1 MRYGVALPNYGALA
15 QPEHIV
21 RAARHAEDAGVDS
34 VWVSDHVIV
43 PNTVESSY
51 PYDRTAV
58 PRAANL
64 TNLERFYDA
73 LTTLAF
79 VAGATT
85 RIRLGVSA
93 FVLPIRNPVV
103 TAKTVATLD
112 VLSGGRLLF
121 AVGSGW
127 LAEEFA
133 VLHTPFADRGARTD
147 EYIRI
152 CKACWTD
159 DDVQLDGPSYR
170 TAAFRCAPKP
180 LQQPHPPIW
189 IGGNGSRA
197 LQRTATLGD
206 GWHPIDLGPAEI
218 RSQLTTLSR
227 MCSAADRDVKDI
239 TVSLRA
245 PLSIIADADQYADAG
260 VDYLVLNPRR
270 GGAIDDLLADIDQIA
285 GVCGR
290 NRDR

>member
-1 MRYGVALPNYGALA
+1 MRYGIALPNYGALA
-15 QPEHIV
+15 RPEHIV
-21 RAARHAEDAGVDS
+21 RAARHAEAANLDS

-43 PNTVESSY
+43 PSAVASSY
-51 PYDRTAV
+51 PYDRAAV

-79 VAGATT
+79 VAGATA
-85 RIRLGVSA
+85 RVRLGVSA
-93 FVLPIRNPVV
+93 YVLPVRNPVV

-112 VLSGGRLLF
+112 VLSSGRVIF

-133 VLHTPFADRGARTD
+133 VLQVPFPGRGARTD

-152 CKACWTD
+152 CKSCWTD
-159 DDVQLDGPSYR
+159 DEVALDEPSYR

-180 LQQPHPPIW
+180 VQRPHPPVW
-189 IGGNGSRA
+189 IGGNGARA

-206 GWHPIDLGPAEI
+206 GWHPIDLEPAEI
-218 RSQLTTLSR
+218 HTRLTTLR
-227 MCSAADRDVKDI
+227 GLCRDLGRDAKDI

-245 PLSIIADADQYADAG
+245 PLSVVADVEPYAAAG

-270 GGAIDDLLADIDQIA
+270 GASIDDLLADIDRIA
-285 GVCGR
+285 AARPPVR
-290 NRDR
+290 